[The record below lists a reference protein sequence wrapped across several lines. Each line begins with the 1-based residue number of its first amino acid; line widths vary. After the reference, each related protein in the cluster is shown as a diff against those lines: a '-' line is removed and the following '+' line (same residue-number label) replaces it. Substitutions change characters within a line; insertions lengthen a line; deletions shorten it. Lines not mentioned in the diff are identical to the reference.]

1 MASRQL
7 LDAVIFH
14 RANVEGL
21 AAIAR
26 TQMGSKGSES
36 AKEVQGMEQG
46 SDEEAP
52 GGDKGPSQAPTYL
65 SLLFKVLLGCCSLFA
80 CCFCMLCMTWRVSKS
95 YQNHVM
101 CSSRLLQ
108 QKQRKCHCGYHD

>member
-21 AAIAR
+21 AAIAS
-26 TQMGSKGSES
+26 TQMGSKGPES
-36 AKEVQGMEQG
+36 AKEVQDVEQG

-52 GGDKGPSQAPTYL
+52 GEDKGPSQAPTYL
-65 SLLFKVLLGCCSLFA
+65 SLLFKVLLGCCLLFT
-80 CCFCMLCMTWRVSKS
+80 CRVFL
-95 YQNHVM
+95 HVVHDLE
-101 CSSRLLQ
+101 SVQGLLAPCDVL
-108 QKQRKCHCGYHD
+108 KPTVATKTRKCHCGN